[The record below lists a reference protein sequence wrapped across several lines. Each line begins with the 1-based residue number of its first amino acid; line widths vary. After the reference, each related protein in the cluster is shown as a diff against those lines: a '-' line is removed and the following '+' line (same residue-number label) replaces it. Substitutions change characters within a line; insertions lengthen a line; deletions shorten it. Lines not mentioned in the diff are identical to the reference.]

1 MFMTIVFIFLMILL
15 ILSGGAALHL
25 GLFKAHRPETGFVKK
40 VFGGILSY
48 AISALAWLALYSYHY
63 LGW

>member
-1 MFMTIVFIFLMILL
+1 MFMTVVFIFLMVLL
-15 ILSGGAALHL
+15 ILTGGAALHL

-40 VFGGILSY
+40 AGGGIVSY
-48 AISALAWLALYSYHY
+48 GISALAWLAMYSYHY

>member
-15 ILSGGAALHL
+15 ILTGGAAIHL
-25 GLFKAHRPETGFVKK
+25 GLFKAHRPVTGFGKK
-40 VFGGILSY
+40 VFGGIVSY
-48 AISALAWLALYSYHY
+48 GISALVWLALYSYHY

>member
-1 MFMTIVFIFLMILL
+1 MLMTIVFIFLMILL